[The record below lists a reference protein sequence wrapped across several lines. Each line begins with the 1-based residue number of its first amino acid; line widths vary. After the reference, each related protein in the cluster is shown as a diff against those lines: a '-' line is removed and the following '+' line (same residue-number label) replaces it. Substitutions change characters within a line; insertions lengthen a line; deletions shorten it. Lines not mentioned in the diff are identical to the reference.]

1 MTATVHPLPLV
12 LEYDLV
18 RLTLEDWP
26 RLHYVGNVRIDI
38 VTKEFPP
45 EIYGGAGVHVAEL
58 ARVLA
63 GRVDLGV
70 HCFGAPREADYHG
83 ARVSTYG
90 VPQNLADANAAVQTL
105 GTDLSILQGIAGADL
120 VHSHTWYANMAGHLA
135 SLLHGIPHVLS
146 AHSLEP
152 LRPWKAEQLGGG
164 YALSSWVE
172 KTAYEAAAA
181 VIAVSDGMRQDIL
194 RCYPDVDPARV
205 QVVHNGVD
213 TEAWAPDRNDD
224 AVRALGI
231 DPDRPSVVFVGR
243 NTRQKGVPYLL
254 RAAAKIPSD
263 VQLVLCL
270 GAADTPELAAE
281 TARLI
286 DDLEA
291 RRGSVILIER
301 MLPRHELI
309 QVLSSATVFACPS
322 IYEPLGIVN
331 LEAMA
336 CGAAVVASATGGIPE
351 VVEDGVT
358 GTLVPLEQ
366 VQDGTGTP
374 LDPEG
379 FVNDFAEAVNTLVA
393 DPERARSMGKRGRTR
408 AEEHFS
414 WDSIAESTLNVYR
427 SVL

>member
-1 MTATVHPLPLV
+1 M
-12 LEYDLV
+12 
-18 RLTLEDWP
+18 
-26 RLHYVGNVRIDI
+26 RIDI

-58 ARVLA
+58 SRVLA
-63 GRVDLGV
+63 QHVDLQV
-70 HCFGAPREADYHG
+70 RAFGAPREPEYHG
-83 ARVSTYG
+83 ATVTSYA
-90 VPQNLADANAAVQTL
+90 VPEDLAGANAAVQTL
-105 GTDLSILQGIAGADL
+105 GVDLRIVPDIAGADL
-120 VHSHTWYANMAGHLA
+120 VHSHTWYANMAGHVA

-181 VIAVSDGMRQDIL
+181 IIAVSEGMRQDIL
-194 RCYPDVDPARV
+194 RSYPEVDPAKV
-205 QVVHNGVD
+205 KVVHNGIDVSLWNRD
-213 TEAWAPDRNDD
+213 EGDD
-224 AVRALGI
+224 VVRALGI
-231 DPDRPSVVFVGR
+231 DPARPSVVFVGR

-254 RAAAKIPSD
+254 RAAAKLPAD

-286 DDLEA
+286 EELQTQ
-291 RRGSVILIER
+291 RGGVILVER
-301 MLPRHELI
+301 MLPRNELI
-309 QVLSSATVFACPS
+309 QVLSHATAFACPS

-351 VVEDGVT
+351 VVQHGET
-358 GTLVPLEQ
+358 GLLVDIEQ
-366 VQDGTGTP
+366 VTDGTGTP
-374 LDPEG
+374 LDPEK
-379 FVNDFAEAVNTLVA
+379 FVTEFAAALTEVVS
-393 DPERARSMGKRGRTR
+393 DPERARAMGRAGRRR

-414 WDSIAESTLNVYR
+414 WESITETTLEVYR
-427 SVL
+427 SVLPKGS

>member
-1 MTATVHPLPLV
+1 M
-12 LEYDLV
+12 
-18 RLTLEDWP
+18 
-26 RLHYVGNVRIDI
+26 RIDI

-58 ARVLA
+58 SKVLA
-63 GRVDLGV
+63 GRVDNLTV
-70 HCFGAPREADYHG
+70 HCFGGERPADYHG
-83 ARVSTYG
+83 ARVHSYG
-90 VPQNLADANAAVQTL
+90 VPGELAGANAAVQTL
-105 GTDLSILQGIAGADL
+105 GTDLAILQSTNGADL

-181 VIAVSDGMRQDIL
+181 VIAVSEGMRQDIL
-194 RCYPDVDPARV
+194 RCYPNVDPARV
-205 QVVHNGVD
+205 RVVHNGID
-213 TEAWAPDRNDD
+213 TEEWSPDYNDD

-231 DPDRPSVVFVGR
+231 DPERPSVVFVGR

-254 RAAAKIPSD
+254 RAAAQLPPN

-281 TARLI
+281 TSRLI
-286 DDLEA
+286 EELTA
-291 RRGSVILIER
+291 QRGSVILIER
-301 MLPRHELI
+301 MLPRNELI

-351 VVEDGVT
+351 VVDNGVT

-374 LDPEG
+374 LDPER
-379 FVNDFAEAVNTLVA
+379 FVNDFAAALNELVA
-393 DPERARSMGKRGRTR
+393 DPERAREMGKRGRVR
-408 AEEHFS
+408 AEQHFS
-414 WDSIAESTLNVYR
+414 WHSIAETTLEVYR

>member
-1 MTATVHPLPLV
+1 
-12 LEYDLV
+12 
-18 RLTLEDWP
+18 
-26 RLHYVGNVRIDI
+26 

-58 ARVLA
+58 SRVLA
-63 GRVDLGV
+63 KHVDLHV
-70 HCFGAPREADYHG
+70 RAFGAPRDADYHG
-83 ARVSTYG
+83 ATVASYPTPEDLG
-90 VPQNLADANAAVQTL
+90 DANAAIQTL
-105 GTDLSILQGIAGADL
+105 GVDLRIVPDIAGADL

-181 VIAVSDGMRQDIL
+181 IIAVSDGMRQDIL
-194 RCYPDVDPARV
+194 RSYPNVDPDKVR
-205 QVVHNGVD
+205 VVHNGIDVSLWERD
-213 TEAWAPDRNDD
+213 EEDD
-224 AVRALGI
+224 AIRALGI
-231 DPDRPSVVFVGR
+231 DPAKPSVVFVGR

-254 RAAAKIPSD
+254 RAASSLPAD

-286 DDLEA
+286 EELQTKRE
-291 RRGSVILIER
+291 GVVLIKR
-301 MLPRHELI
+301 MLPRRELI
-309 QVLSSATVFACPS
+309 QVLSHATAFACPS

-351 VVEDGVT
+351 VVQHGET
-358 GTLVPLEQ
+358 GLLVQLEQ
-366 VQDGTGTP
+366 VTDGTGTP
-374 LDPEG
+374 LDPEK
-379 FVNDFAEAVNTLVA
+379 FVSDFAAALNQVVA
-393 DPERARSMGKRGRTR
+393 DPARAREMGIAGRRR

-414 WDSIAESTLNVYR
+414 WESITETTLEVYR
-427 SVL
+427 SVLR

>member
-1 MTATVHPLPLV
+1 M
-12 LEYDLV
+12 
-18 RLTLEDWP
+18 
-26 RLHYVGNVRIDI
+26 RIDI

-58 ARVLA
+58 SRVLA
-63 GRVDLGV
+63 KHVDLHV
-70 HCFGAPREADYHG
+70 RAFGAPRDTDYHG
-83 ARVSTYG
+83 ASVASYATPEDLG
-90 VPQNLADANAAVQTL
+90 DANAALQTL
-105 GTDLSILQGIAGADL
+105 GVDLRIVPDIAGADL

-181 VIAVSDGMRQDIL
+181 IIAVSDGMRQDIL
-194 RCYPDVDPARV
+194 RSYPNVDPDKVR
-205 QVVHNGVD
+205 VVHNGIDVSLWERD
-213 TEAWAPDRNDD
+213 EEDD
-224 AVRALGI
+224 AIRALGI
-231 DPDRPSVVFVGR
+231 DPAKPSVVFVGR

-254 RAAAKIPSD
+254 RAASSLPDD

-286 DDLEA
+286 EELQTK
-291 RRGSVILIER
+291 RQGVVLIER
-301 MLPRHELI
+301 MLPRKELI
-309 QVLSSATVFACPS
+309 QVLSHATAFACPS

-351 VVEDGVT
+351 VVQHGET
-358 GTLVPLEQ
+358 GLLVQLEQ
-366 VQDGTGTP
+366 VTDGTGTP
-374 LDPEG
+374 LDPEK
-379 FVNDFAEAVNTLVA
+379 FVSDFAAALNEVVA
-393 DPERARSMGKRGRTR
+393 DPARAREMGIAGRRR

-414 WDSIAESTLNVYR
+414 WESITETTLEVYR
-427 SVL
+427 SVLR